1 MNTTV
6 NPDKLNLTFD
16 YEINTFKHD
25 SNNHLSYKINILDSS
40 QSQHL
45 LINFNSFKDTLLSN
59 SSNLQLHHQSTFTP
73 ANCLKR
79 LVSKQKRRYQDNNF
93 DLDMTYITSRVIAMG
108 YPSTGCETLY
118 RNSLSD
124 VQRFFQTHH
133 KNNVKIYNL
142 CIENERIYSKHIFN
156 NKCKVGFFPSADHNP
171 CPIKLILEF
180 CVDICLYLITNP
192 KSVAA
197 VHCKAGKG
205 RTGVMICSYL
215 IFSNLCSSSENALK
229 YYAGMRTKNNTG
241 VTIPS
246 QRRYVQY
253 FHSFLRANFAS
264 PFMLLIPKIIEQHF
278 THLYNKQYK
287 KYICNNILHAFNRSN
302 GSECYFVLPNIFKV
316 TCIEIGPLPKGKHVF
331 MKVCNFNKSN
341 NDNGWVELQREER
354 YGEVWYVCKGKV
366 NTVVNSDIKVC
377 VSGSV
382 NFYMWVN
389 LWYAT
394 LEMLE
399 KRIDNDETES
409 EDDVSADVWNWSRS
423 GSSRKME
430 EKEKK
435 AISLYEVVLKLG
447 GNMNLN
453 TIVDEVNLGLVRKV
467 DKTALKISLGAE
479 QFDKF
484 EEKKKIRNVKL
495 NIYYKLLE

>member
-1 MNTTV
+1 MINTI
-6 NPDKLNLTFD
+6 NPDKLHLIFD
-16 YEINTFKHD
+16 YEINSFKHD
-25 SNNHLSYKINILDSS
+25 ANNHLTYKTNILDSS
-40 QSQHL
+40 QCQHH
-45 LINFNSFKDTLLSN
+45 LINFNSFNDTLLSL
-59 SSNLQLHHQSTFTP
+59 SSTSQPHKSTLTP

-79 LVSKQKRRYQDNNF
+79 LVSKQKRRYQDANF

-118 RNSLSD
+118 RNSLVD
-124 VQRFFQTHH
+124 VQHFFRTHH

-142 CIENERIYSKHIFN
+142 CIENDRIYSKHIFN
-156 NKCKVGFFPSADHNP
+156 NKCNVGFFPSADHNP
-171 CPIKLILEF
+171 CSIKLILEF

-215 IFSNLCSSSENALK
+215 IFSNLCNTSEDALK
-229 YYAGMRTKNNTG
+229 YYAQMRTKNNTG
-241 VTIPS
+241 ITIPS

-287 KYICNNILHAFNRSN
+287 KYICNNILHEFNSSN
-302 GSECYFVLPNIFKV
+302 GSKWYFVLPNIFKV

-331 MKVCNFNKSN
+331 MKVCSFDNSN
-341 NDNGWVELQREER
+341 EWVELQREER
-354 YGEVWYVCKGKV
+354 YGEVWYVCKGMV

-382 NFYMWVN
+382 NFYVWVN

-399 KRIDNDETES
+399 KRYDNDEAES
-409 EDDVSADVWNWSRS
+409 EDDASADVWNWSRS
-423 GSSRKME
+423 GSSRKIE

-435 AISLYEVVLKLG
+435 AISLYEVMLKLG

-453 TIVDEVNLGLVRKV
+453 TIVDEVNLGFVRKV
-467 DKTALKISLGAE
+467 DKTALKISLRAE

-484 EEKKKIRNVKL
+484 EEKKKIRNVEL